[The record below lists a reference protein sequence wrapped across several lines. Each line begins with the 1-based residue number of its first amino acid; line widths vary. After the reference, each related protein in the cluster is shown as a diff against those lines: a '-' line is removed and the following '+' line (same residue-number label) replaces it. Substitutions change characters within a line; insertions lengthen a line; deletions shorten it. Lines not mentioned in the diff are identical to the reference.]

1 MIFIVTSEETGR
13 NGLTRRDIG
22 KWAFMDFRTRV
33 FYLRKTREECEEL
46 RQILAA

>member
-1 MIFIVTSEETGR
+1 MIFKVTGEDTGR

-33 FYLRKTREECEEL
+33 FYLRKTREDCEEL
-46 RQILAA
+46 RRVLAA